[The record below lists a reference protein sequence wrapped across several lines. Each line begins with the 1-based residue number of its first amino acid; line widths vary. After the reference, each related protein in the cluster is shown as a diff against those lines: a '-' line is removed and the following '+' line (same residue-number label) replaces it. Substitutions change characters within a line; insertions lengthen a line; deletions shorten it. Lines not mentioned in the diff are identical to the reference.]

1 MATHITKIIVAVD
14 TSSCSTM
21 ALKAA
26 LSLANAY
33 RASLYVHHVTEDS
46 TSDEVRQKVAS
57 VLGTTPHSYSE
68 SKGSVY
74 KEIIVKSLDVQ
85 ADLIVMGTHGNTGF
99 QEFWLG
105 SNANKVV
112 SSAKC
117 PVLTIRDDARST
129 DFKMIV
135 VPMDTSFES
144 RQKIPVAIDL
154 AEALKA
160 SIHIL
165 GVSTGKDK
173 EAEHV
178 INNYSRQ
185 AINSIEDHNISW
197 TSEKRL
203 GGNITNA
210 TIMYAEEIIADL
222 IVIMTEQEPQL
233 GSFFLGKFAQQMV
246 NNSPIPVICVPTR
259 EDLLITDAR
268 L

>member
-57 VLGTTPHSYSE
+57 VLGTTPHTYSE

-112 SSAKC
+112 SSTKC

-129 DFKMIV
+129 DFKKIV
-135 VPMDTSFES
+135 VPMDTSFE
-144 RQKIPVAIDL
+144 
-154 AEALKA
+154 
-160 SIHIL
+160 
-165 GVSTGKDK
+165 
-173 EAEHV
+173 
-178 INNYSRQ
+178 
-185 AINSIEDHNISW
+185 
-197 TSEKRL
+197 
-203 GGNITNA
+203 
-210 TIMYAEEIIADL
+210 
-222 IVIMTEQEPQL
+222 
-233 GSFFLGKFAQQMV
+233 
-246 NNSPIPVICVPTR
+246 
-259 EDLLITDAR
+259 
-268 L
+268 